1 MSTQTLHQAPQA
13 SRRMPIPASVQ
24 TLAERSTPL
33 EIRLDIQKL
42 MAQDQMELAQALG
55 DAGIAL
61 HPRSEDMVAI
71 CALLAMSRSDWAEA
85 TDLLA
90 QLQEIQG
97 EATPATTYWL
107 LARCHRCQ
115 GDLTRCMQVLEA
127 GMFRHPQ
134 SNELQSELSLL
145 LKP

>member
-1 MSTQTLHQAPQA
+1 LHA
-13 SRRMPIPASVQ
+13 
-24 TLAERSTPL
+24 
-33 EIRLDIQKL
+33 
-42 MAQDQMELAQALG
+42 
-55 DAGIAL
+55 
-61 HPRSEDMVAI
+61 RSEDMVAI

-85 TDLLA
+85 TELLA

-97 EATPATTYWL
+97 DATPATTYWL

-127 GMFRHPQ
+127 GLSRHPQ